1 MANELMLAALF
12 LEGKSGGGLGGL
24 LVWLL
29 TVAGFW
35 TVFAKAGQP
44 GWAAIIPIY
53 NLYILFKIAGKPVW
67 WLLLLLIPVVNVVVL
82 FVVTTSVATRFGKGL
97 LFGLGMLILPFVF
110 YPMLGFGS
118 STYSAQR

>member
-35 TVFAKAGQP
+35 AVFAKAGQP

-67 WLLLLLIPVVNVVVL
+67 WLLLLLVPVVNLIVL
-82 FVVTTSVATRFGKGL
+82 FVVTTTVAARFGKGL

>member
-35 TVFAKAGQP
+35 TVFTKAGQP